1 MSTRNNQDLSRK
13 FQLSTNFI
21 KNCATCETYIVTGM
35 SIMSQSERKLM
46 TNPANLRWKYL
57 LEDLRDEEVN
67 PKLKQKI
74 ESCIDSLAKFPLVIL

>member
-1 MSTRNNQDLSRK
+1 
-13 FQLSTNFI
+13 
-21 KNCATCETYIVTGM
+21 
-35 SIMSQSERKLM
+35 MSQSERKLM